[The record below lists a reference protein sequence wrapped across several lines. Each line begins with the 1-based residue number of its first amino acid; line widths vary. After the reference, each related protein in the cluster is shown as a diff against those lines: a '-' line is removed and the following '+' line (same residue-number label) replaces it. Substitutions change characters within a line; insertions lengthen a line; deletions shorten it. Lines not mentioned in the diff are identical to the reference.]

1 MCWQCREQ
9 PLPSSL
15 ISFTRR
21 PNTRTVI
28 GWGELVTIPEHLV
41 GYGAVF
47 GSDNHN
53 HNQPPLQCSILRI
66 SLTLF
71 EILFWEFVHFYN
83 VWTTVV
89 WLVETRSEWRP
100 EQNCPHCPH
109 LAPAATREL
118 TGRRVWT
125 RMAAVEYWSETLLP
139 AKLNNWQRID
149 QRIIAPR
156 CAALVW
162 PGIMDTTLSIFT
174 SISVSILCPWF
185 NNINEMCKEEHEK
198 VIRHEIQIPGH
209 SSS

>member
-1 MCWQCREQ
+1 MFGQQWC
-9 PLPSSL
+9 
-15 ISFTRR
+15 
-21 PNTRTVI
+21 
-28 GWGELVTIPEHLV
+28 GWWKQGQNDAPWTLDHI
-41 GYGAVF
+41 
-47 GSDNHN
+47 
-53 HNQPPLQCSILRI
+53 CS
-66 SLTLF
+66 
-71 EILFWEFVHFYN
+71 
-83 VWTTVV
+83 
-89 WLVETRSEWRP
+89 P

-125 RMAAVEYWSETLLP
+125 RTAAVEYWSETLLP

-198 VIRHEIQIPGH
+198 VIRHEIQIPRWPLFFVRWFIDIFQNEHVQTKGTWLWLQCLMYRTNYSQLKAV
-209 SSS
+209 SSCLH